1 MSTGKSRA
9 MVACKHCRQ
18 RKRRCDGLS
27 PTCTGCLE
35 KGLDCI
41 YTEPAPPRSIAA
53 QRQQNGDSST
63 SDAVLRRLESI
74 ETLLGE
80 HTEALRLLQQERQ
93 PQPRKDVPMSL
104 TPQQLPDFFRQSN
117 GSIES
122 DEGMDS
128 PSRGAASMPHSTWA
142 LATQEGGTSSRRGMN
157 GDDDVPPITIPMGH
171 QTSTSSLLSL
181 PQMRPLVGDYPE
193 DFIFRI
199 EDTRSRSL
207 ALDFMAVSGPQAEE
221 KHVDRT
227 IADDYLSSFLALVHA
242 FHPIFDRDQLLA
254 SYEDVMRE
262 GLGSDVRSG
271 LFLAVLALGA
281 TASDPIDDERDHEN
295 GNTGDACMQRALRI
309 LVPAWMISFSGAVQL
324 SQGLILCALYFTYV
338 VQPLT
343 AWRLIHMASTSI
355 QQLLIRCK
363 DILSSQVEIQELT
376 RLSWVCFIIESD
388 IIAEFHQPR
397 SGIDILV
404 DRMPFPNFGTNPKL
418 EHLCVLAEISARSLL
433 NRMHHAI
440 YFTDSLTIYAGRAL
454 DSLASSQSASD
465 TPHPDA
471 SLLRMC
477 SELNFQLERWYEAL
491 PVDIKP
497 DLFDR
502 TPGNKQA
509 CILRLRYWSA
519 KQGIF
524 RPFVVYATSSQFDS
538 GGAEV
543 PSSVISQCK
552 VCLAA
557 CRAFL
562 HGAGYLLMER
572 TPYTYSSLQ
581 FSLNCF
587 LVLALAANSPHLGH
601 LAADIDANHQTVVK
615 VLEPWARPGSSIEH
629 ALEIANSVAR
639 KLRLRN
645 DRRKYS

>member
-1 MSTGKSRA
+1 MSG
-9 MVACKHCRQ
+9 
-18 RKRRCDGLS
+18 
-27 PTCTGCLE
+27 
-35 KGLDCI
+35 I
-41 YTEPAPPRSIAA
+41 RSSITV
-53 QRQQNGDSST
+53 RSLQNGMGQQHENLAA
-63 SDAVLRRLESI
+63 SDAVLRRLESM
-74 ETLLGE
+74 ELLLGE
-80 HTEALRLLQQERQ
+80 HAEALRVLQQEKQHRHDLSTSTTPHPLPKFYRQ
-93 PQPRKDVPMSL
+93 NENIDS
-104 TPQQLPDFFRQSN
+104 S
-117 GSIES
+117 ES
-122 DEGMDS
+122 PPS
-128 PSRGAASMPHSTWA
+128 PSHEASMPHSTWA
-142 LATQEGGTSSRRGMN
+142 LSTHEGGDKSRRGVN
-157 GDDDVPPITIPMGH
+157 GDGDDNVPPITIPLGH
-171 QTSTSSLLSL
+171 QTSTSSLLTL

-193 DFIFRI
+193 DFIFRV
-199 EDTRSRSL
+199 EDSRSPSA
-207 ALDFMAVSGPQAEE
+207 ALDFMAASGPQDEGE
-221 KHVDRT
+221 RVDRT

-242 FHPIFDRDQLLA
+242 FHPIFDRDVLLTI
-254 SYEDVMRE
+254 YEVAMRE
-262 GLGSDVRSG
+262 GLGSDVKSG
-271 LFLAVLALGA
+271 VILAILALGA
-281 TASDPIDDERDHEN
+281 TASDAIDHGES

-309 LVPAWMISFSGAVQL
+309 LVPAWTLSFSGNVQL

-363 DILSSQVEIQELT
+363 DILSSQAEIQELT

-388 IIAEFHQPR
+388 ILAEFHQPR
-397 SGIDILV
+397 SGIDVLV
-404 DRMPFPNFGTNPKL
+404 DRMPFPDYGTNPKL

-454 DSLASSQSASD
+454 DSLTSSQSTS
-465 TPHPDA
+465 TPLHPDA
-471 SLLRMC
+471 SLLRVC
-477 SELNFQLERWYEAL
+477 SELNSQLDRWYEAL
-491 PVDIKP
+491 PADIKP

-519 KQGIF
+519 KQSIF
-524 RPFVVYATSSQFDS
+524 RPFVIHATSSQYEK
-538 GGAEV
+538 GELEV
-543 PSSVISQCK
+543 PLAVVAQCK

-562 HGAGYLLMER
+562 HGAGYLLSER

-601 LAADIDANHQTVVK
+601 LAADIDSNHQAVVE

-639 KLRLRN
+639 KLRLRDN
-645 DRRKYS
+645 RRRY

>member
-1 MSTGKSRA
+1 M
-9 MVACKHCRQ
+9 
-18 RKRRCDGLS
+18 
-27 PTCTGCLE
+27 
-35 KGLDCI
+35 
-41 YTEPAPPRSIAA
+41 
-53 QRQQNGDSST
+53 
-63 SDAVLRRLESI
+63 LRRLESV
-74 ETLLGE
+74 EMLLGE
-80 HTEALRLLQQERQ
+80 HAEALRALRQEKAQQQNHRDS
-93 PQPRKDVPMSL
+93 PAFMVPV
-104 TPQQLPDFFRQSN
+104 PLPDFFRRQA
-117 GSIES
+117 ES
-122 DEGMDS
+122 HEGDESLSS
-128 PSRGAASMPHSTWA
+128 PSREASVPHSTWA
-142 LATQEGGTSSRRGMN
+142 LNTQEGGDSSRRGAS
-157 GDDDVPPITIPMGH
+157 GDDVPPITIPLGH
-171 QTSTSSLLSL
+171 QTSTSSLLTL

-193 DFIFRI
+193 DFIFRV
-199 EDTRSRSL
+199 EDGRTRSS
-207 ALDFMAVSGPQAEE
+207 ALDFMAASGLQGELQGEE
-221 KHVDRT
+221 EHVGRAV
-227 IADDYLSSFLALVHA
+227 ADGYLGSFLAMVHA
-242 FHPIFDRDQLLA
+242 FHPIFDRDDLLA
-254 SYEDVMRE
+254 SYEVVMRE
-262 GLGSDVRSG
+262 GLGSDVGSDVRSG
-271 LFLAVLALGA
+271 VFLAVFALGA
-281 TASDPIDDERDHEN
+281 TASDPIDHGTN
-295 GNTGDACMQRALRI
+295 GNSGDACMQKALRI
-309 LVPAWMISFSGAVQL
+309 LVPAWTMSFSGNIQL

-363 DILSSQVEIQELT
+363 DILSSRAEIQELT

-388 IIAEFHQPR
+388 ILAEFHQPR
-397 SGIDILV
+397 SGIDVLV
-404 DRMPFPNFGTNPKL
+404 DRMPFPNYGTNPEL

-454 DSLASSQSASD
+454 DSLTSSQSASSP
-465 TPHPDA
+465 PHPDA

-477 SELNFQLERWYEAL
+477 SELNFQLERWYEAI

-519 KQGIF
+519 KQSIF
-524 RPFVVYATSSQFDS
+524 RPFVIHATSSQFEK
-538 GGAEV
+538 GEV
-543 PSSVISQCK
+543 EMPATVVSQSK

-562 HGAGYLLMER
+562 HGVGYLLSER

-601 LAADIDANHQTVVK
+601 LAADIDANHRSVVE

-639 KLRLRN
+639 KLRLR
-645 DRRKYS
+645 D

>member
-1 MSTGKSRA
+1 
-9 MVACKHCRQ
+9 
-18 RKRRCDGLS
+18 
-27 PTCTGCLE
+27 
-35 KGLDCI
+35 
-41 YTEPAPPRSIAA
+41 
-53 QRQQNGDSST
+53 
-63 SDAVLRRLESI
+63 
-74 ETLLGE
+74 
-80 HTEALRLLQQERQ
+80 
-93 PQPRKDVPMSL
+93 
-104 TPQQLPDFFRQSN
+104 
-117 GSIES
+117 
-122 DEGMDS
+122 
-128 PSRGAASMPHSTWA
+128 
-142 LATQEGGTSSRRGMN
+142 MN
-157 GDDDVPPITIPMGH
+157 GDDDVPPITIPLGH
-171 QTSTSSLLSL
+171 QTSTSSLLTL

-193 DFIFRI
+193 DFIFRV

-207 ALDFMAVSGPQAEE
+207 ALDFMGVSGLEAED

-227 IADDYLSSFLALVHA
+227 VADDYLSSFLALVHA
-242 FHPIFDRDQLLA
+242 FHPILDRDQLLA

-262 GLGSDVRSG
+262 GLGSDVRSA

-309 LVPAWMISFSGAVQL
+309 LVPAWMISFSGDIQL

-343 AWRLIHMASTSI
+343 AWRLINMASSSI
-355 QQLLIRCK
+355 QQLLIRQVVPFLLSGK
-363 DILSSQVEIQELT
+363 GYSRRGFADRWNHNSDIL
-376 RLSWVCFIIESD
+376 
-388 IIAEFHQPR
+388 AEFHQPR
-397 SGIDILV
+397 SGIDVLV
-404 DRMPFPNFGTNPKL
+404 DRMPFPNYGTNPKL

-454 DSLASSQSASD
+454 DSLASSASD

-471 SLLRMC
+471 SLLRIC

-502 TPGNKQA
+502 TPGNRQA

-519 KQGIF
+519 KQSIF
-524 RPFVVYATSSQFDS
+524 RPFVVYATGSSFDS

-581 FSLNCF
+581 L
-587 LVLALAANSPHLGH
+587 
-601 LAADIDANHQTVVK
+601 
-615 VLEPWARPGSSIEH
+615 
-629 ALEIANSVAR
+629 
-639 KLRLRN
+639 
-645 DRRKYS
+645 